1 MKLTDFVAEFL
12 ANQGIEHVF
21 GLTGGAVVHLFDS
34 LEKHPRIQPI
44 YNHHEQAASFAAEAY
59 SRVTNNL
66 GVAFVT
72 TGPGGTNAI
81 TGLLAAHLD
90 SVPCIYVSGQS
101 RFEQTS
107 RGKPVRQIGT
117 QEFDI
122 ISLVSNITKY
132 AVMVDDPKNIKYCL
146 QKAVYLARTGRPGPV
161 WIDIPLNFQWTDI
174 QPNELKEF
182 YPDHIT
188 EDKTSELYLRKS
200 VEQCFEL
207 ILKAKR
213 PLIMAGYG
221 IRLSHAE
228 TEFKELILK
237 LKVPFVSGWNT
248 RDLLPTNDPLY
259 AGLIGVAGQRGG
271 NLAIQNCDLLLAI
284 GSHLSIGL
292 TGTNFNA
299 FAREAKKVAVDI
311 DPIEL
316 DNGNIKVDLKIQCDA
331 KLFLSEIEKLTKK
344 NKELD
349 ISFWR
354 EKCLKYKSYNSI
366 PKEWWNQK
374 EFVNPYIFI
383 DFLSDQ
389 LSSDDVIVVD
399 GGGTALYMSFQALKI
414 KKGQRLI
421 VSSAVGSMGTG
432 LPESIGACFANNCMR
447 TICMTGDGS
456 LQLNIQELQTIC
468 HHNLPIKLFVFNN
481 EGYLAIRHT
490 QDGFLE
496 SEYTGTCSSGGLS
509 LPDFQKVGQAYGLK
523 IIRINNNHEL
533 KDKIKLALEE
543 KGPVLC
549 EIMISPN
556 QQLIPRQGFY
566 QKKDGTFAGKS
577 LEDMDPPLE
586 RKEFLENM
594 VVKPW
599 VYE

>member
-1 MKLTDFVAEFL
+1 MKLSDFVAEFL
-12 ANQGIEHVF
+12 ADQGIKHAF

-34 LEKHPRIQPI
+34 LEKHPRIKPI

-59 SRVTNNL
+59 SRITNNL
-66 GVAFVT
+66 GTAFVT

-81 TGLLAAHLD
+81 TGVLAAHLD
-90 SVPCIYVSGQS
+90 SIPCIYVSGQS
-101 RFEQTS
+101 RLEQTS

-132 AVMVDDPKNIKYCL
+132 AVTVDNPKNIKYYL
-146 QKAVYLARTGRPGPV
+146 QKAVYLAKTGRPGPV
-161 WIDIPLNFQWTDI
+161 WIDIPLDVQWADI
-174 QPNELKEF
+174 QLNELKDFDPEPIKEEKSSEI
-182 YPDHIT
+182 YL
-188 EDKTSELYLRKS
+188 KTSI
-200 VEQCFEL
+200 EQCFEL

-213 PLIMAGYG
+213 PLIMAGNG
-221 IRLSHAE
+221 IRLSNAE
-228 TEFKELILK
+228 EEFKEIVLK

-248 RDLLPTNDPLY
+248 RDLLPTSDPLY

-271 NLAIQNCDLLLAI
+271 NLAIQNCDLLLVV
-284 GSHLSIGL
+284 GSHLCIGL
-292 TGTNFNA
+292 TGTNFNT
-299 FAREAKKVAVDI
+299 FARDAKKIMVDI

-316 DNGNIKVDLKIQCDA
+316 DNSNITVDHKIQCDTKIFLHKIL
-331 KLFLSEIEKLTKK
+331 KLAKK
-344 NKELD
+344 NGELS
-349 ISFWR
+349 INFWR
-354 EKCLKYKSYNSI
+354 NKCLKYKSHNSI

-374 EFVNPYIFI
+374 DFVNPYIFI

-421 VSSAVGSMGTG
+421 VSSAVASMGTG
-432 LPESIGACFANNCMR
+432 VSESIGACFANECMR

-456 LQLNIQELQTIC
+456 IQLNIQELQTIF
-468 HHNLPIKLFVFNN
+468 HHNLPIKIFVFNN
-481 EGYLAIRHT
+481 QGYLAIRHT
-490 QDGFLE
+490 QDGFLD
-496 SEYTGTCSSGGLS
+496 SEYTGSSSSGGVS
-509 LPDFQKVGQAYGLK
+509 LPDFQKIGQAYGLK
-523 IIRINNNHEL
+523 TIRINNNNEL

-543 KGPVLC
+543 KEPVLC
-549 EIMISPN
+549 EIMISPD

-566 QKKDGTFAGKS
+566 QKKDGTFAGKT

-586 RKEFLENM
+586 RNEFLENM